1 MPDIVACIPVSMLRM
16 PQVSQQPHDHFFSS
30 GIYRNVRLLQRE
42 QSVNRGL
49 GQCPTDRTKPLGPI
63 GVQDNMKQAA
73 ISRSIAVASSC

>member
-49 GQCPTDRTKPLGPI
+49 GQCPTDRTKPL
-63 GVQDNMKQAA
+63 DNMKQAA